1 MTKNITIKKKIIL
14 KLTPILFIIS
24 VILAFSLGGIAKYSV
39 ENNINKIAYV
49 ESLGNSSNDVE
60 IKLNVEQLRR
70 ETTKYI
76 IIAFVVI
83 FICLVII
90 SSLIIL
96 MSNKA
101 IRTIR
106 RIKEDLNKFS
116 EGDFTFNMNTEENL
130 CIELTEMFNSMKK
143 TQVSIGRMI
152 VNAKNNADYIDENAY
167 SLAVASKDLSDLT
180 EGIAVAI
187 NDVAKGTA
195 NQAVDLSVISGT
207 LNKFGENVDDISSD
221 VIEIEDMA
229 SAINKKAKES
239 NYELEKLT
247 SNMEEFIEEFGNF
260 NKSII
265 STTNEINKIN
275 QMTDL
280 INNISEQTNLLAL
293 NAAIEAAR
301 AGEAGRGFAVVS
313 DEIRKLAERSRSSTE
328 NICNTVKVILNNT
341 EVLIERTSKIDR
353 ELSSQTE
360 VVSNAIR
367 VFSSISL
374 AINEI
379 IPKIESMSKAFYIIR
394 ERKSEILDKVDNVS
408 AISQEISSTTEEVT
422 ASSDELHCVSE
433 NVSNAAES
441 LTALTGDMKK
451 GLKKFRTKSIKKE

>member
-1 MTKNITIKKKIIL
+1 MKKNITIKRKTII
-14 KLTPILFIIS
+14 KLTPILLITS
-24 VILAFSLGGIAKYSV
+24 LILAISLGCIGKYSL
-39 ENNINKIAYV
+39 ENNIKNIAYV
-49 ESLGNSSNDVE
+49 EVSSDTSESVKVE
-60 IKLNVEQLRR
+60 LDEENLSRA
-70 ETTKYI
+70 I
-76 IIAFVVI
+76 INYTITSFVLI
-83 FICLVII
+83 FSCLVII
-90 SSLIIL
+90 SSMITM

-101 IRTIR
+101 LRTIR
-106 RIKEDLNKFS
+106 LIKDRLNKIS
-116 EGDFTFNMNTEENL
+116 EGDFTCNMDDEESL
-130 CIELTEMFNSMKK
+130 CIELTEMFNSLKK
-143 TQVSIGRMI
+143 TQMSIKSMI
-152 VNAKNNADYIDENAY
+152 INAKENSDYIDKNAY
-167 SLAVASKDLSDLT
+167 SVELASKDLSELT

-187 NDVAKGTA
+187 NDVAKGTCS
-195 NQAVDLSVISGT
+195 QAIDLSIISGT

-221 VIEIEDMA
+221 VKEIEDMA

-247 SNMEEFIEEFGNF
+247 SNMEGFIDEFGSF

-265 STTNEINKIN
+265 STTNEINKITL
-275 QMTDL
+275 MTDL

-313 DEIRKLAERSRSSTE
+313 DEIRKLAEKSRSSTD
-328 NICNTVKVILNNT
+328 NICSTVKVILNNT

-353 ELSSQTE
+353 ELLAQTE

-394 ERKSEILDKVDNVS
+394 ESKSEILDKVDNIS
-408 AISQEISSTTEEVT
+408 FISQEISTTTEEVT
-422 ASSDELHCVSE
+422 ASSEELHCVSE
-433 NVSNAAES
+433 NVSSAAER
-441 LTALTGDMKK
+441 LAALTGDMKK
-451 GLKKFRTKSIKKE
+451 GLNRFRTKSIKK